1 MRTKILIVL
10 FSTAALFSS
19 CKLKRPSLS
28 AEFPGTVSPTIA
40 CPGQNITIEWNAEYI
55 NADCRS
61 NGAAC
66 KRDPLTVELLGTGG
80 VNFKQSPAALSGN
93 YNTVISGN
101 EDCVIALHVFD
112 SDQELGT
119 ASVKINVLS
128 DGEMLNFDAVCE
140 GVCEGDIPAWKEMKV
155 DFKDQSLSD
164 LIAIKQIKNMNAFD
178 IELSVYYKNGETST
192 VNLKAGQTSSTFKSR
207 IAKVAAKNK
216 ADVNACKGGAPP
228 ASIKLQA
235 SYGCL

>member
-1 MRTKILIVL
+1 
-10 FSTAALFSS
+10 
-19 CKLKRPSLS
+19 
-28 AEFPGTVSPTIA
+28 
-40 CPGQNITIEWNAEYI
+40 
-55 NADCRS
+55 
-61 NGAAC
+61 
-66 KRDPLTVELLGTGG
+66 
-80 VNFKQSPAALSGN
+80 
-93 YNTVISGN
+93 
-101 EDCVIALHVFD
+101 
-112 SDQELGT
+112 
-119 ASVKINVLS
+119 
-128 DGEMLNFDAVCE
+128 MLNFDAVCE